1 MIERDCE
8 HCRHYILY
16 KNHFGQMIRACE
28 SWECCE
34 ERREDEEM
42 RLIDADNIKRDIDLS
57 FKSEPTIEAY
67 TKEEVI
73 TMLDKIRAEIV
84 EYGSIIVA
92 YAITK
97 DTKTDKGIEKLVSDV
112 LKQAKEQVLQIIDKY
127 KAESEDKE

>member
-73 TMLDKIRAEIV
+73 TTLEEIMAEI
-84 EYGSIIVA
+84 EALEPPKSLYGAIAMREKDKAIIRQ
-92 YAITK
+92 K
-97 DTKTDKGIEKLVSDV
+97 IEKL
-112 LKQAKEQVLQIIDKY
+112 KG
-127 KAESEDKE
+127 